1 MIIRNYILKEV
12 LLTLLAVLTV
22 VLLIF
27 FSLRFVRVL
36 GDVASGSLP
45 AELVFTVLSFEMLRS
60 IGSILP
66 VVLFFSVLLAFGRL
80 YRDQEMVALTAS
92 GIGQL
97 GLTRVLFWL
106 VPAVL
111 VINGTFTLYVAP
123 WASAQRDSVRHEAE
137 NRSELS
143 LLVAGRF
150 TESKSGK
157 LVMYVEELSDDQRQ
171 LKNVFVQSRNRS
183 KKSILSSA
191 SGYRYVDKDSGDE
204 FMVMED
210 GYRYVGE
217 PGQDDYRI
225 TKFKKHAVRIEEKA
239 TEAVYLKRSATP
251 TEVLWAS
258 TKLRDKAELQKR
270 IILPLSAVALMLL
283 AVPLSRVQPREG
295 RYGRVF
301 SAVLIYVIFNN
312 LLGAS
317 YNWIARGNISTTI
330 GMWWLPVLLLVIASM
345 YALWQM
351 RGQTGWLRDRMA
363 GYKLAGSR

>member
-1 MIIRNYILKEV
+1 
-12 LLTLLAVLTV
+12 LTLLAVLTV

-45 AELVFTVLSFEMLRS
+45 SELVFTVLTLEMIRN
-60 IGSILP
+60 IGSVLP

-92 GIGQL
+92 GVGQL
-97 GLTRVLFWL
+97 SLTRVLFWL

-123 WASAQRDSVRHEAE
+123 WATAKRDAVRHEAE

-171 LKNVFVQSRNRS
+171 LKNVFVQSRSRS
-183 KKSILSSA
+183 RKSILSSKT
-191 SGYRYVDKDSGDE
+191 GHRYLDKESGDE

-225 TKFKKHAVRIEEKA
+225 TKFKKHAVRIEEK
-239 TEAVYLKRSATP
+239 TTDAVHVKRSATP
-251 TEVLWAS
+251 TDVLWAS
-258 TKLRDKAELQKR
+258 KKLKDKAELQKR

-317 YNWIARGNISTTI
+317 YNWISRGSISTTI
-330 GMWWLPVLLLVIASM
+330 GMWWLPLMLLAIAGM

-351 RGQTGWLRDRMA
+351 RGQTGWLRDR
-363 GYKLAGSR
+363 LAGHKLERAR